1 MELYPRLYIGE
12 SVNNPDKLIH
22 KLQKHAKLL
31 DAYVIT
37 LSKNASDQL
46 EIYKAGYLS
55 QKYYRTNPPYII
67 GIAAD
72 YEEAVG
78 LVQKIAMETYEA
90 QGNLR
95 LKEYLKC
102 YM

>member
-22 KLQKHAKLL
+22 KLQKHARFLE
-31 DAYVIT
+31 AYVIT
-37 LSKNASDQL
+37 LARNDSDQL
-46 EIYKAGYLS
+46 EIHKAGYLS
-55 QKYYRTNPPYII
+55 QKYYRENPPYVI
-67 GIAAD
+67 GIAGN

-78 LVQKIAMETYEA
+78 LVEQIAKEAFAA
-90 QGNLR
+90 QGDCR

>member
-22 KLQKHAKLL
+22 KIRKHAKFV

-55 QKYYRTNPPYII
+55 QKYYRENPPYII
-67 GIAAD
+67 GLAGNYDEAVSLVTKIA
-72 YEEAVG
+72 EEAF
-78 LVQKIAMETYEA
+78 AA
-90 QGNLR
+90 QGNLQ

>member
-1 MELYPRLYIGE
+1 MELYPRLYVGE

-22 KLQKHAKLL
+22 KLQKHAKRVN
-31 DAYVIT
+31 AYVIT
-37 LSKNASDQL
+37 LSKNPYDQL
-46 EIYKAGYLS
+46 EIYQAGYLS
-55 QKYYRTNPPYII
+55 QKYYKENPPYII
-67 GIAAD
+67 GIASN

-78 LVQKIAMETYEA
+78 IITRIAEA
-90 QGNLR
+90 SVLARGDCR

>member
-22 KLQKHAKLL
+22 KLKKHAKLL

-55 QKYYRTNPPYII
+55 QKYYRENPPYII
-67 GIAAD
+67 GIAGN

-78 LVQKIAMETYEA
+78 LIEQIAKEAYAA
-90 QGNLR
+90 QGNLQ

>member
-1 MELYPRLYIGE
+1 MDMYPRLYVGE
-12 SVNNPDKLIH
+12 SVKNPNKLIH
-22 KLQKHAKLL
+22 KLQKHAKRI

-37 LSKNASDQL
+37 LSKNPYDQL

-55 QKYYRTNPPYII
+55 QKYYRENPPYII
-67 GIAAD
+67 GIAAH
-72 YEEAVG
+72 YEEAVEIITR
-78 LVQKIAMETYEA
+78 IAEETVA
-90 QGNLR
+90 ARGDCR